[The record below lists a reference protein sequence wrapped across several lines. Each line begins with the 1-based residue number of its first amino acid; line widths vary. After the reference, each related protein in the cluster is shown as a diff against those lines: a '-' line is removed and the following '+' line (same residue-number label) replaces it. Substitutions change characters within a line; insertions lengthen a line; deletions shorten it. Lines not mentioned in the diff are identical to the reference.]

1 MALWM
6 NLAQRREGRAGGPS
20 EIIGRCGFRGERPLI
35 WREADARMVANGSEE
50 APSRMTAQDARD
62 LFGKLYPD
70 GAVIFREGDAGAE
83 MFIVQ
88 EGQVEISATIDGERA
103 VLGVV
108 EKGQFFGEMALFDDK
123 PRSATAVVKGSARLM
138 VLSRSTVKDRLQ
150 DDPHIGLSLLRGM
163 CQRLRS
169 LYSNLEDL
177 IARGELDP
185 ARLEATLRAH
195 AAH

>member
-1 MALWM
+1 
-6 NLAQRREGRAGGPS
+6 
-20 EIIGRCGFRGERPLI
+20 
-35 WREADARMVANGSEE
+35 
-50 APSRMTAQDARD
+50 MTAQDSRD

-88 EGQVEISATIDGERA
+88 EGQVEISSTIDGERA

-150 DDPHIGLSLLRGM
+150 DEPHIGLSLLRGM

-169 LYSNLEDL
+169 LHSNLEDL